1 LLFHGFL
8 RPGSATGAALLATW
22 PTVVVV
28 TVVVVTVVVVTLVVV
43 TVVVVTVV
51 VVVVVVVV
59 VLGVGQRAGLSWGM
73 NGGHDSTSIC
83 LDALTIYR

>member
-28 TVVVVTVVVVTLVVV
+28 AVVVVTL
-43 TVVVVTVV
+43 VVVTVV

-73 NGGHDSTSIC
+73 NGGHDSTPIC